1 MSPRLGCD
9 LVVSGVDTLSFQT
22 VHLEILRQL
31 AESRVRAVSL
41 RLGCD
46 LVVSSVQP
54 VHLEIAGRE
63 QGEGVSPRHSM

>member
-9 LVVSGVDTLSFQT
+9 LVVSGVDTLSLQPL
-22 VHLEILRQL
+22 HLETAGREQG
-31 AESRVRAVSL
+31 EAVSQ

-46 LVVSSVQP
+46 LLVSGVQP

-63 QGEGVSPRHSM
+63 QGEGCVTETRM